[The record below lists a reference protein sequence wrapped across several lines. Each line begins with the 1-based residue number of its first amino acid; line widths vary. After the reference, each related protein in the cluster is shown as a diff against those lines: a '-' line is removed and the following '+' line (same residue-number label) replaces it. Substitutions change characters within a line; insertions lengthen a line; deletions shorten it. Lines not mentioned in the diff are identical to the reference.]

1 MNVLAFLETA
11 HEYRKIKKVQVDGLD
26 IYEING

>member
-1 MNVLAFLETA
+1 MNVLDFLESA
-11 HEYRKIKKVQVDGLD
+11 HEYRKIKKVQIDGLD